1 MPKTNI
7 KNKRHVAHLEQVARQ
22 DRAIKIGAAITIA
35 LVLGLA
41 IYAIVIDPAIKP
53 HRPVASVNGVWIT
66 VEQFQAEGKIQRLQ
80 LLSQYN
86 QYLQYAQMFGVTDLA
101 NDQNFGPA
109 IQKLQ
114 TQSDPLTLGQ
124 AVLDTVIDDELIR
137 QEAKKRNITVSA
149 QEVDE
154 ELQAGLGYFP
164 KGSPTPTLTSAPVI
178 ELTLNATE
186 LALITITPT
195 PGTITP
201 TITPTLDPS
210 ITPTITF
217 TPTATVTA
225 GPSPTPP
232 ATLTPMPTST
242 PLTLQGYQEQ
252 LKTQVAGLNTQAH
265 LSESEFRGYYE
276 NQIYRRKLEEA
287 VVADLK
293 PIEEMVWARHILVAT
308 EAEAQQ
314 VIARLQKGEDF
325 GKIAAEV
332 SLDTTSGPKGG
343 DLGWIAKGST
353 VAEFQDAAF
362 AMKIGEISSKPVQS
376 SAGYHIIQ
384 VIGHENRPVA
394 GADFQKYKDQ
404 TFLDFLQKLR
414 DASKVEEY
422 DIWKE
427 VVPAEP
433 ALPTPDAS
441 QSQGQAPTGP

>member
-22 DRAIKIGAAITIA
+22 TRAIKIGSIIIIA
-35 LVLGLA
+35 LVLAVVIYGA
-41 IYAIVIDPAIKP
+41 IIDPAIQP
-53 HRPVASVNGVWIT
+53 YRPVASVNGVW
-66 VEQFQAEGKIQRLQ
+66 VRVADFQAEGKIQRLQ
-80 LLSQYN
+80 LVNQYN
-86 QYLQYAQMFGVTDLA
+86 QYLQYAQMFGIADPA
-101 NDQNFGPA
+101 NDQNFAPA
-109 IQKLQ
+109 IQKIEAQ
-114 TQSDPLTLGQ
+114 IEPLTLGQ
-124 AVLDTVIDDELIR
+124 AVLDTVIDNQLIR
-137 QEAKKRNITVSA
+137 QEAKKRNITVST

-164 KGSPTPTLTSAPVI
+164 NGSPTPTLTSAPVI
-178 ELTLNATE
+178 EPTLNATE

-252 LKTQVAGLNTQAH
+252 LKTEVAGLNKEAH
-265 LSESEFRGYYE
+265 LSESEFRSYYE

-308 EAEAQQ
+308 EAEALQ
-314 VIARLQKGEDF
+314 VLARLQKGEDF

-332 SLDTTSGPKGG
+332 SLDTSSGPKGG
-343 DLGWIAKGST
+343 DLGWLAKGST
-353 VAEFQDAAF
+353 IAEFQDAVF
-362 AMKIGEISSKPVQS
+362 AMKVGETSSKPVQS
-376 SAGYHIIQ
+376 AAGYHIIQ
-384 VIGHENRPVA
+384 VIGHENRAVS
-394 GADFQKYKDQ
+394 GDDFQKYKDQ
-404 TFLDFLQKLR
+404 TFLDFLKKLR
-414 DASKVEEY
+414 EASKVEEY
-422 DIWKE
+422 DLWKD
-427 VVPAEP
+427 VIPTEP
-433 ALPTPDAS
+433 VLPTPAAP
-441 QSQGQAPTGP
+441 QGQVPTGP